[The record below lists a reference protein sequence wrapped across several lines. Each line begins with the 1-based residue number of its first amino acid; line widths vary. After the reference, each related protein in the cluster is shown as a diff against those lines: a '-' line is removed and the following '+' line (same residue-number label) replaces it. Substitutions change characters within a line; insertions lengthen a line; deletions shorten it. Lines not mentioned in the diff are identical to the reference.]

1 MSKEHYMATE
11 VQKSPALAALSAAGV
26 SIWLDELSR
35 DRIRDGELAR
45 DMGERSVVGVTTNPS
60 IFASAISGSS
70 LYDPQIAELASR
82 GVDVG
87 EAVRTITATD
97 VREACDVMRPVYDS
111 TDRVDGRVSI
121 EVDPRL
127 ARDTTA
133 TIAEARYLWWLVD
146 RPNVMI
152 KIPAT
157 REGLPA
163 ITTALSE
170 GISVN
175 VTLIFSLE
183 RYGEVIDAY
192 LAGLEQAQA
201 AGHDVS
207 KIVSVASF
215 FVSRIDSKVDG
226 LLDDMGPG
234 HPARGTAA
242 IASARLA
249 MELHQQTL
257 ASDRFKAL
265 AAKGAHPQR
274 PLWAS
279 TSVKDDDYP
288 DTMYVDELVT
298 ADVVNTMPM
307 STMTAVD
314 DHGQS
319 PADPASW
326 DTVQGT
332 YDTARSAL
340 EAIEKAGVSMADVT
354 VELENEGVDKFV
366 ASWKELL
373 DHVSEAM
380 SAQ

>member
-1 MSKEHYMATE
+1 MATE
-11 VQKSPALAALSAAGV
+11 APTSSALAALSSAGV

-35 DRIRDGELAR
+35 DRIKDGGLADDITR
-45 DMGERSVVGVTTNPS
+45 RSIVGVTTNPS
-60 IFASAISGSS
+60 IFAKAVSGSD
-70 LYDPQIAELASR
+70 LYDDQIADLAAR
-82 GVDVG
+82 GVEVG

-97 VREACDVMRPVYDS
+97 VREACDVMRGVYDA
-111 TDRVDGRVSI
+111 TDGVDGRVSI

-127 ARDTTA
+127 AHETEA

-163 ITTALSE
+163 ITAALAE

-183 RYGEVIDAY
+183 RYREVVDAY
-192 LAGLEQAQA
+192 LTGMEQARE
-201 AGHDVS
+201 AGHDLS
-207 KIVSVASF
+207 HIRSVASF
-215 FVSRIDSKVDG
+215 FLSRIDTKVDAQ
-226 LLDDMGPG
+226 LDDMGSG
-234 HPARGTAA
+234 HPQRGMAA

-249 MELHQQTL
+249 MEAHEETL
-257 ASDRFKAL
+257 ASDRFAAL
-265 AAKGAHPQR
+265 AAKGAHGQR

-279 TSVKDDDYP
+279 TSVKDEAYP

-298 ADVVNTMPM
+298 DGVVNTMPM
-307 STMTAVD
+307 STVDAVA
-314 DHGQS
+314 DHGQA

-326 DTVQGT
+326 DSVKGT

-340 EAIEKAGVSMADVT
+340 AAIEAAGISMAEVT
-354 VELENEGVDKFV
+354 AELEDEGVDKFV
-366 ASWKELL
+366 ASWEELL

-380 SAQ
+380 SA

>member
-1 MSKEHYMATE
+1 MATE
-11 VQKSPALAALSAAGV
+11 VLSSPALTSLSAAGV

-45 DMGERSVVGVTTNPS
+45 DIGERSVVGVTTNPS
-60 IFASAISGSS
+60 IFAKAVSGSD
-70 LYDPQIAELASR
+70 LYDPQIADLASR
-82 GVDVG
+82 GVEVG

-97 VREACDVMRPVYDS
+97 VREACDVMRPLYDS
-111 TDRVDGRVSI
+111 TDGVDGRVSI

-127 ARDTTA
+127 ARDTAA

-146 RPNVMI
+146 RPNVLI

-183 RYGEVIDAY
+183 RYREVVEAF
-192 LAGLEQAQA
+192 LSGLEKADA

-249 MELHQQTL
+249 MEAHEQTL
-257 ASDRFKAL
+257 ASDRFTAL
-265 AAKGAHPQR
+265 AAKGARPQR

-279 TSVKDDDYP
+279 TSVKDDAFP

-298 ADVVNTMPM
+298 DGVVNTMPM
-307 STMTAVD
+307 STMQAVS
-314 DHGQS
+314 DHGQTPS
-319 PADPASW
+319 DPTSW
-326 DTVQGT
+326 DTVRGT
-332 YDTARSAL
+332 YDAARSAL
-340 EAIEKAGVSMADVT
+340 EAIENAGIAMADVT
-354 VELENEGVDKFV
+354 AELENEGVDKFV
-366 ASWKELL
+366 ASWEELL
-373 DHVSEAM
+373 DHVSAAM